1 MKFEIDFSKV
11 SHDDI
16 RRLIR
21 MLEAYLGEHLNHVN
35 QMLPESS
42 GSNVSVPD
50 STGGFFNL
58 FDVNA
63 SKPSTIQQ
71 EEVKESVS
79 DIPRVI
85 PY

>member
-21 MLEAYLGEHLNHVN
+21 MLEAYLGEHKNHV
-35 QMLPESS
+35 LSESDESS
-42 GSNVSVPD
+42 VSVPD
-50 STGGFFNL
+50 ATGGFFNL
-58 FDVNA
+58 FDTST